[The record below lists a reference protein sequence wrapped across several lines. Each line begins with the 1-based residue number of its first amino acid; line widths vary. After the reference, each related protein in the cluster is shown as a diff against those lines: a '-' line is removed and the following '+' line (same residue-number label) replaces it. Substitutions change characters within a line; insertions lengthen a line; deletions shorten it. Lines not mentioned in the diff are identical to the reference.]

1 MAKDFARGFYDS
13 PEWRKTREAYLSSVN
28 YICEDCGGAACIV
41 HHIEHITAANVDN
54 PEITL
59 NWDNLKA
66 VCEKCHAEEHAKDK
80 KAFKG
85 TAARLNGIAF
95 DEEGN
100 AVASPNVFL
109 ICGSPGSGKTTYVQ
123 EHKGPR
129 DLVIDMDYICA
140 ALQGEAGDIRTDH
153 RPIIAVAAEV
163 RGLLYEIIQQRRGQ
177 WERAFVVSG
186 VADALEMRALANELG
201 AQLVLLETPL
211 AECVKRIKDD
221 PQRARNRKRFVKL
234 AAEWHEKYKQ
244 SCERVFIPPTNEKRV
259 PL

>member
-109 ICGSPGSGKTTYVQ
+109 ICGSPGSG
-123 EHKGPR
+123 
-129 DLVIDMDYICA
+129 
-140 ALQGEAGDIRTDH
+140 
-153 RPIIAVAAEV
+153 
-163 RGLLYEIIQQRRGQ
+163 
-177 WERAFVVSG
+177 
-186 VADALEMRALANELG
+186 
-201 AQLVLLETPL
+201 
-211 AECVKRIKDD
+211 
-221 PQRARNRKRFVKL
+221 
-234 AAEWHEKYKQ
+234 
-244 SCERVFIPPTNEKRV
+244 
-259 PL
+259 

>member
-85 TAARLNGIAF
+85 TAARLNGMLGL
-95 DEEGN
+95 EG
-100 AVASPNVFL
+100 
-109 ICGSPGSGKTTYVQ
+109 
-123 EHKGPR
+123 R
-129 DLVIDMDYICA
+129 RICA
-140 ALQGEAGDIRTDH
+140 AMAFGMPQFRYPNYIDRE
-153 RPIIAVAAEV
+153 PAEV
-163 RGLLYEIIQQRRGQ
+163 THL
-177 WERAFVVSG
+177 
-186 VADALEMRALANELG
+186 
-201 AQLVLLETPL
+201 
-211 AECVKRIKDD
+211 
-221 PQRARNRKRFVKL
+221 
-234 AAEWHEKYKQ
+234 
-244 SCERVFIPPTNEKRV
+244 
-259 PL
+259 